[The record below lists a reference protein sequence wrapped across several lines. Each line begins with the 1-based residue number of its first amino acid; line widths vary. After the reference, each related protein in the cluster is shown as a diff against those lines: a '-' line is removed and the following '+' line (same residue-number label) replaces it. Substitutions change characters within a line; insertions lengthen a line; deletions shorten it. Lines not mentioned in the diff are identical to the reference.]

1 MSDSHHIAVVGMA
14 GCFPG
19 APDIGQ
25 YWANLQDAVE
35 SITFPSDDELRDYGV
50 PQEMLRNRD
59 YVKAYAN
66 APNVQDFDSALFGY
80 TPREASHTDPQIR
93 MFLESAHAALEH
105 AGYNP
110 HDTDA
115 TISVYGAA
123 GSNRY
128 LDLHLGFT
136 GDATAAQSFA
146 ITALNNTDYV
156 AITTAYKLDLRGA
169 AISVATACSSS
180 LVAVHLAGQ
189 ALRNGECDIAV
200 AGGSEVEMPFGHGY
214 LWVEGSPFSRDGH
227 VRPFDVKADGTVF
240 SSGSGAV
247 VLKRLADALAD
258 GDTIHAVLRGS
269 AVNNDGSQRAGFT
282 APSVPGQAAMLAE
295 AFGMAGVTAADL
307 SFIECHATGTPL
319 GDPIEVAALHRALRA
334 VGDVGNARVA
344 LGSVKAS
351 VGHLGHAAGVA
362 SLIKAILALR
372 HGRIPATL
380 NFTEPNPKLELDS
393 SPFVIA
399 DRMTTISDTKPWVA
413 GVSSFGVG
421 GTNAHVVVQ
430 EAPTRP
436 VTAAPTRPRIVVW
449 SARSEQAGRE
459 YQDNLA
465 AYFGDAENEAG
476 FAAAVHT
483 LQRGRRAHPQRF
495 AVIAADAADAA
506 AALRTGQKL
515 ITSPGGGRRDV
526 VFAFPGQASQRP
538 GMGVSAYRTDAAFAA
553 AADEVLDLL
562 AQQQMDLRDDWLAA
576 DPALLT
582 RTAAAQALLF
592 TVEYA
597 TARALLA
604 RGVRPAAVIGHSVG
618 ELAAAAVAGVFSLPD
633 AVTLVA
639 ARGRAMESAPAGA
652 MLAVAMPL
660 DDLVPLL
667 PDGVTVAVV
676 NAERQCV
683 LSGAPEDIDGA
694 LAMLR
699 DHKIAATRLNTAG
712 AFHSPL
718 MASAAERFGL
728 AFEGVTLNPPTIP
741 FYSAAAGGLI
751 GERETIHPAFWAE
764 QVAAPV
770 RFDRAMRALL
780 DDGPRLML
788 ETGPDRVLSNLGKLA
803 GVAGSA
809 FIPVLEPQHGLLEA
823 TARVWAEGHDVDWDV
838 EGEDLGEVRRVPM
851 PGYPYQRRRHWVE
864 PLALRTPAIAEAA
877 PAASA
882 PTPVDAPP
890 QDTPLSTIV
899 WSEAEPLSEAV
910 LDGHCLLLAPEGEAD
925 SLPLVLA
932 LQQAGATLSIARPA
946 DAYGET
952 LGEFRVRPGERADY
966 TRVLDELNRRGT
978 PPRLVVH
985 AMTMP
990 GELSGSALGGS
1001 VDHSFGSLFAVS
1013 QVISSMAADAAPGLL
1028 VVARGAI
1035 DVTGGEQVDPVA
1047 AMLVGFAK
1055 SLAKEA
1061 PQLGCRVVDV
1071 RAEQEKELA
1080 RELARWREHEVVA
1093 LRGSRRWV
1101 AGVRPHYPESAG
1113 TPVPAS
1119 ILRRQGHYLI
1129 TGGTGGLGLALARG
1143 LAGTGLRPRLL
1154 LVSRTGLA
1162 DDATDDRST
1171 RLRAQIA
1178 ELTRLGAQVRVL
1190 AADVADKRALQ
1201 RALDAAVARFGP
1213 VNGVFH
1219 LAGVPGDGLVRFR
1232 DPADAAKVLAPKV
1245 RGTVLL
1251 AEALRT
1257 GSQLDFFACF
1267 SSRAATDGLV
1277 GSADYAAANAFQ
1289 DAYAMVLRHQG
1300 VPAVSINW
1308 PSWAEVGMAADYGVQ
1323 TWSTELGPAISPIL
1337 DEHRLAGKAILPGT
1351 GQLDLILRGYCAITG
1366 RELPVRLND
1375 VVYHL
1380 PLAAEQ
1386 TRRVEIRL
1394 HPDGVIELWSRPLD
1408 EPGATAIRHTRAKIA
1423 PVGEVGEAPD
1433 VVALQSTHR
1442 HPLDESDADEPRLFR
1457 LGPRW
1462 NNVTATLTR
1471 SEPEIDDMLLSIE
1484 LPEEFAGDLDEY
1496 LIHPSLLD
1504 TATTA
1509 FRRPADGLHLPF
1521 CVESVVFL
1529 RRLPMRLFAQSR
1541 RLPDGAGVI
1550 RADVDLMDPEGRLLV
1565 RGSGFTLRK
1574 VAGAEQV
1581 TGGTAAPKSPG
1592 GDSGID
1598 PREGVALT
1606 LSILGGDHP
1615 GQVLVEPGARPLSTP
1630 TAPRVARQ
1638 PVAPPPAVQ
1647 VVAQP
1652 TPVAKPMEPSAAAP
1666 VAPPGDS
1673 GSTGVHE
1680 GVQTRVKALW
1690 VDAIGDPD
1698 IPVDANFFEVGGNSL
1713 TAISL
1718 VGAVR
1723 DEFRVELSIGAI
1735 FDYPTI
1741 AALTDLLWE
1750 QGVR

>member
-25 YWANLQDAVE
+25 YWANLHDAVE
-35 SITFPSDDELRDYGV
+35 SITFPSDDELRECGV
-50 PQEMLRNRD
+50 AEAMLRNRD
-59 YVKAYAN
+59 YVKAFAN
-66 APNVQDFDSALFGY
+66 SPNVQDFDSALFGY

-105 AGYNP
+105 SGYNP

-136 GDATAAQSFA
+136 GDATASQSFA

-295 AFGMAGVTAADL
+295 AFGMADVTAADL

-362 SLIKAILALR
+362 SLIKAIMALR

-399 DRMTTISDTKPWVA
+399 DRMTTISATKPWVA

-430 EAPTRP
+430 EAPSRP

-465 AYFGDAENEAG
+465 AYFGDTENEAG

-495 AVIAADAADAA
+495 AAMAASAAEAA
-506 AALRTGQKL
+506 AALRTGQNL
-515 ITSPGGGRRDV
+515 ITSPGGGRRDI
-526 VFAFPGQASQRP
+526 VFAFPGQGSQRP
-538 GMGVSAYRTDAAFAA
+538 GMGVTSYRTDAAFAA

-562 AQQQMDLRDDWLAA
+562 AQQQIDVRADWLAG

-597 TARALLA
+597 TARALQA

-618 ELAAAAVAGVFSLPD
+618 ELVAAAVAGVFSLPD
-633 AVTLVA
+633 AATLVA

-667 PDGVTVAVV
+667 PGGVTVAVV
-676 NAERQCV
+676 NGERQCV
-683 LSGAPEDIDGA
+683 LSGAPEDIDEA

-699 DHKIAATRLNTAG
+699 EHKIAATRLNTAG

-728 AFEGVTLNPPTIP
+728 AFQGLTLNPPTIP

-751 GERETIHPAFWAE
+751 GEREATHPAFWAE

-770 RFDRAMRALL
+770 RFDRALRALL

-788 ETGPDRVLSNLGKLA
+788 ETGPDRVLSNLGKQA
-803 GVAGSA
+803 GAAGSA
-809 FIPVLEPQHGLLEA
+809 FIPVLEPEHGLLEA
-823 TARVWAEGHDVDWDV
+823 TARVWAEGHDVDWGVDD
-838 EGEDLGEVRRVPM
+838 EDLGEVRRVPM

-864 PLALRTPAIAEAA
+864 PLALRTPAVAEAA
-877 PAASA
+877 PVAPA
-882 PTPVDAPP
+882 PTAVEAP

-899 WSEAEPLSEAV
+899 WAEAEPLGESL
-910 LDGHCLLLAPEGEAD
+910 LDGHCLLLVPDGEAE

-932 LQQAGATLSIARPA
+932 LQQAGGTLSIARPA

-952 LGEFRVRPGERADY
+952 FGEFRVRPGERADY
-966 TRVLDELNRRGT
+966 TRVLEELNRRGT
-978 PPRLVVH
+978 PARLVVH
-985 AMTMP
+985 ALSAP
-990 GELSGSALGGS
+990 GEISGSAVGRS
-1001 VDHSFGSLFAVS
+1001 VDDSFGSLFAVS

-1028 VVARGAI
+1028 VVARGAV
-1035 DVTGGEQVDPVA
+1035 DVTGGEKVDPVA

-1071 RAEQEKELA
+1071 HAEQEKELA
-1080 RELARWREHEVVA
+1080 RELAHWREHEVVA
-1093 LRGSRRWV
+1093 LRGSRRWI
-1101 AGVRPHYPESAG
+1101 AGVRPHYVDSAS
-1113 TPVPAS
+1113 PVPAS
-1119 ILRRQGHYLI
+1119 VLRRQGHYLI

-1162 DDATDDRST
+1162 DDATDERSV
-1171 RLRAQIA
+1171 RLRAQLA
-1178 ELTRLGAQVRVL
+1178 ELTRLGAQVRVV

-1232 DPADAAKVLAPKV
+1232 DPAESAKVLAPKV

-1257 GSQLDFFACF
+1257 GPQLDFFACF

-1277 GSADYAAANAFQ
+1277 GSADYAAANSFQ
-1289 DAYAMVLRHQG
+1289 DAYAMVLRREG
-1300 VPAVSINW
+1300 VPAISINW

-1337 DEHRLAGKAILPGT
+1337 DEHRLTGKAILPGT

-1366 RELPVRLND
+1366 RDLPIRVND
-1375 VVYHL
+1375 VVYHR

-1386 TRRVEIRL
+1386 TLRVEIRL
-1394 HPDGVIELWSRPLD
+1394 HPDGVIEVWSRPLD
-1408 EPGATAIRHTRAKIA
+1408 EPGATAIRHTTAKIA
-1423 PVGEVGEAPD
+1423 PVGEVGDAPD
-1433 VVALQSTHR
+1433 VAALQSTHR
-1442 HPLDESDADEPRLFR
+1442 QPLAEFDADEPRLFS

-1462 NNVTATLTR
+1462 DNVTATLTR
-1471 SEPEIDDMLLSIE
+1471 SEQDIDDMLLCLE
-1484 LPEEFAGDLDEY
+1484 LPEQFAGDMDEY

-1509 FRRPADGLHLPF
+1509 FRRPSDGLHLPF
-1521 CVESVVFL
+1521 YAESVVFL
-1529 RRLPMRLFAQSR
+1529 QRLPMRLFAQSR

-1550 RADVDLMDPEGRLLV
+1550 RANVDLVDPEGRLLV
-1565 RGSGFTLRK
+1565 RAVGLTLRR
-1574 VAGAEQV
+1574 VVDAEQV
-1581 TGGTAAPKSPG
+1581 TGDDAAPRSPG
-1592 GDSGID
+1592 GDAGID

-1615 GQVLVEPGARPLSTP
+1615 GQVLVEPGARPLSP
-1630 TAPRVARQ
+1630 SAPAPRAARRSVAPQ
-1638 PVAPPPAVQ
+1638 PVAQ

-1652 TPVAKPMEPSAAAP
+1652 AP
-1666 VAPPGDS
+1666 VAEVAAPTAAPAAS
-1673 GSTGVHE
+1673 AAVAGSTGVRD
-1680 GVQTRVKALW
+1680 GVQARVKALW

-1713 TAISL
+1713 TAIAL

-1741 AALTDLLWE
+1741 AALAGLLWE
-1750 QGVR
+1750 QGAR